1 MISSTALGQQHSD
14 RGRERDRRVVLP
26 LGRWR
31 HQTAKNTYP
40 YGYMMSRMARAATTA
55 DVFNAIA
62 EPRRR
67 QLLNLVAGRERSVN
81 DLVAELG
88 LIQPLVSKHLRVLRA
103 VGVVRVR
110 DDGRRRLYQL
120 NREALRPISDWLVNV
135 EALWADRLDR
145 LESVVT
151 ELTVEEGRNGE

>member
-1 MISSTALGQQHSD
+1 MMAVRSC
-14 RGRERDRRVVLP
+14 GRCKIADTK
-26 LGRWR
+26 GR
-31 HQTAKNTYP
+31 NTYP

-67 QLLNLVAGRERSVN
+67 QLLDLVAGRERSVN

-88 LIQPLVSKHLRVLRA
+88 LVQPLVSKHLRVLRA

-110 DDGRRRLYQL
+110 DDGRRRFYQL

>member
-1 MISSTALGQQHSD
+1 MQD
-14 RGRERDRRVVLP
+14 RGHQRR
-26 LGRWR
+26 
-31 HQTAKNTYP
+31 NTYP

-67 QLLNLVAGRERSVN
+67 QLLDLVAGRERSVN

-88 LIQPLVSKHLRVLRA
+88 LVQPLVSKHLRVLRA

>member
-1 MISSTALGQQHSD
+1 MLT
-14 RGRERDRRVVLP
+14 
-26 LGRWR
+26 
-31 HQTAKNTYP
+31 
-40 YGYMMSRMARAATTA
+40 RMARAATTA

-88 LIQPLVSKHLRVLRA
+88 LVQPLVSKHLRVLRA

>member
-1 MISSTALGQQHSD
+1 MQD
-14 RGRERDRRVVLP
+14 RG
-26 LGRWR
+26 
-31 HQTAKNTYP
+31 HQRSENTYL
-40 YGYMMSRMARAATTA
+40 YEYMMSRMARAATTA

-67 QLLNLVAGRERSVN
+67 QLLDLVAGRERSVN

-88 LIQPLVSKHLRVLRA
+88 LVQPLVSKHLRVLRA

-120 NREALRPISDWLVNV
+120 NREALRPISDWLGNV

-145 LESVVT
+145 LESMVA
-151 ELTVEEGRNGE
+151 ELTIEEGRNGG

>member
-1 MISSTALGQQHSD
+1 MQD
-14 RGRERDRRVVLP
+14 RG
-26 LGRWR
+26 
-31 HQTAKNTYP
+31 HQRGENTYL

-67 QLLNLVAGRERSVN
+67 QLLDLVAGRERSVN

-88 LIQPLVSKHLRVLRA
+88 LVQPLVSKHLRVLRA

-145 LESVVT
+145 LESMVA
-151 ELTVEEGRNGE
+151 ELTIEEGRNGE

>member
-1 MISSTALGQQHSD
+1 MQD
-14 RGRERDRRVVLP
+14 RG
-26 LGRWR
+26 
-31 HQTAKNTYP
+31 HQRCENTYL

-67 QLLNLVAGRERSVN
+67 QLLDLVAGRERSVN

-88 LIQPLVSKHLRVLRA
+88 LVQPLVSKHLRVLRA

-120 NREALRPISDWLVNV
+120 NREALRPISDWLGNV

-145 LESVVT
+145 LESMVA
-151 ELTVEEGRNGE
+151 ELTIEEGRNGE